1 MLQFLLMQR
10 KNARFFLSFFSSSI
24 DVKNKNLLK
33 DEYLDTSALNFALT
47 RYVLLKYL
55 TFKSFLMTAK

>member
-1 MLQFLLMQR
+1 MLQFLFMQR
-10 KNARFFLSFFSSSI
+10 KDEIFFLSFFSSS
-24 DVKNKNLLK
+24 VKNKNLFK
-33 DEYLDTSALNFALT
+33 DEYLLLLWTLLLT